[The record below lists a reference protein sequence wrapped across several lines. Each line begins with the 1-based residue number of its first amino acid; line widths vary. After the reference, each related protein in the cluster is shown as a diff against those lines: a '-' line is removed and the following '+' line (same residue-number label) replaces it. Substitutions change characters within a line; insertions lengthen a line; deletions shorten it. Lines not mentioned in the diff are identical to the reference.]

1 MKSHGTQNSPNNCEK
16 EEQIWRK
23 SQFPEFKFS
32 VKSVA
37 VKQCHMD
44 IKTDVHWGQQ

>member
-1 MKSHGTQNSPNNCEK
+1 MGLRIAQIIVKK

-44 IKTDVHWGQQ
+44 IKTDVHWG